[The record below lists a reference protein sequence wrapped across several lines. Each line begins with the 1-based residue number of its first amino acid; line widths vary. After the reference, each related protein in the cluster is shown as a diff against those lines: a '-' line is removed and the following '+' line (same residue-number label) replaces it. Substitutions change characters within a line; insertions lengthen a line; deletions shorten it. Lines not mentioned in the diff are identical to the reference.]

1 MAIENDDNRELMI
14 DLYDTYYSL
23 MYEKAKYI
31 VKDAF
36 VAEDM
41 VQETLAKLID
51 SIGIT
56 RKIECCVLPA
66 YLVICIKRTCID
78 YLRREKV
85 REEHSAASMDDEQYH
100 FENADDTTDVE
111 AEVLKKLD
119 VDELKSIFLSIPE
132 KLQNVLE
139 YKYVL
144 DLPDE
149 DIAGLIGVSKNSVR
163 QYLTRARRAVY
174 ALYKEHHNE

>member
-85 REEHSAASMDDEQYH
+85 GRSTRQRAWMMS
-100 FENADDTTDVE
+100 
-111 AEVLKKLD
+111 
-119 VDELKSIFLSIPE
+119 SIILNMRTIQRM
-132 KLQNVLE
+132 LRLR
-139 YKYVL
+139 Y
-144 DLPDE
+144 
-149 DIAGLIGVSKNSVR
+149 
-163 QYLTRARRAVY
+163 
-174 ALYKEHHNE
+174 